1 MKKTILKS
9 LLLGAAALTA
19 LTASA
24 ENKVWIEDFTI
35 TPGYT
40 EENADYHKIFLNND
54 DPVGAWQLFM
64 TLPAGLKV
72 EGTAFPAM
80 AEKKARYPYVED
92 EDGFPTFEH
101 TDATNQDEFNEGTVE
116 DFRIVVTTMKGHNLK
131 GNSGTIYRI
140 KFKADETFAGGDIKL
155 TYFKSDYWIEG
166 AAAGEPTNG
175 SWELTNCCTVH
186 VSVPVAATPLADIV
200 ASGVNDNEYVVADP
214 LYVVT
219 KSDKAHCVFVT
230 DGPVKGNWMK
240 IYAEGDV
247 YNAIADMEIIQEGTL
262 KGKLSEASG
271 NQQLTVTTAPTEGEP
286 DESLKV
292 EPKEWNLAQDVPG
305 SDDWHFAPKVNEV
318 IALTGYWQDN
328 AFSGYHNNGGQVV
341 TASMAWCDTEIEM
354 VSNGW
359 YKNVVSAVQLK
370 PTNGS
375 KAESDLPYT
384 KYIVYP
390 TTVEEDNVVTGVE
403 NLKGDKA
410 VVSVQYV
417 NVAGQVAN
425 TPFQGVNMVV
435 TRYADGSTVT
445 TKVIK

>member
-24 ENKVWIEDFTI
+24 NLQVTIEDFEVQ
-35 TPGYT
+35 PGNTSWTFANVYVT
-40 EENADYHKIFLNND
+40 HEKAFSAIELHFALIDGVTFNAAKPQGTDLNDWPTDEFGESQVGLQSNTDLNGNEFKVVVNNGANNENGYVGFW
-54 DPVGAWQLFM
+54 PVGRSCICRLAI
-64 TLPAGLKV
+64 K
-72 EGTAFPAM
+72 
-80 AEKKARYPYVED
+80 
-92 EDGFPTFEH
+92 
-101 TDATNQDEFNEGTVE
+101 TDANFTG
-116 DFRIVVTTMKGHNLK
+116 
-131 GNSGTIYRI
+131 
-140 KFKADETFAGGDIKL
+140 AKL
-155 TYFKSDYWIEG
+155 HLNYAKSDYSDPTPGAPEIGIEE
-166 AAAGEPTNG
+166 ASNVDVCNITIPIEP
-175 SWELTNCCTVH
+175 
-186 VSVPVAATPLADIV
+186 TPLADIV
-200 ASGVNDNEYVVADP
+200 ASGVDNTEYVVADP

-230 DGPVKGNWMK
+230 DGPENGNWMK
-240 IYAEGDV
+240 IYAEGEV
-247 YNAIADMEIIQEGTL
+247 YNAIADMEIIKEGTL
-262 KGKLSEASG
+262 KGVLSEASG

-286 DESLKV
+286 NGSLKV

-328 AFSGYHNNGGQVV
+328 AFSGYQNNGGQVV

-354 VSNGW
+354 VSNGL

-384 KYIVYP
+384 KYIIYP
-390 TTVEEDNVVTGVE
+390 TTVEDDNVVTGVE